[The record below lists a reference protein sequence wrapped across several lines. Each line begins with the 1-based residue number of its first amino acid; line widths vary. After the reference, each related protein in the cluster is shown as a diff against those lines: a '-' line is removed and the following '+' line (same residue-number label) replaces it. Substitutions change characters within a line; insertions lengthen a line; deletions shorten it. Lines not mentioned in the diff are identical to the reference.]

1 MSCYHLKQ
9 NTKITILI
17 YNIYFLID
25 VSNFVVVAMEKCDAC
40 DDDTLS
46 NVVAYNT
53 SVLTLDELLPP
64 KAKHKD
70 NNYTIFNF

>member
-1 MSCYHLKQ
+1 MG
-9 NTKITILI
+9 
-17 YNIYFLID
+17 ID

-40 DDDTLS
+40 DDDTLG

-53 SVLTLDELLPP
+53 SISTLDELLPP

-70 NNYTIFNF
+70 NNNYTIFNF